1 MKGLFCTF
9 FFLYD
14 VKFYFFTTQKSIFK
28 KNILKK
34 KVGSLL
40 GKITQLMDGQFA
52 KIFQATTLRESWFYW
67 YLHSTLIFI

>member
-1 MKGLFCTF
+1 MTSN
-9 FFLYD
+9 
-14 VKFYFFTTQKSIFK
+14 SIFLQHK
-28 KNILKK
+28 KVYSKKKEINKNILKKKIEK